1 METKSFYS
9 LIPEVTSHHFCH
21 ILFLFVK
28 TESTG
33 LTDTQGEG
41 VTQGHEYQE
50 MEVMGAIVEAAYH
63 KGLLSSFQRG
73 KSWFREGKCDD

>member
-1 METKSFYS
+1 MEAKSFYS

-41 VTQGHEYQE
+41 ITQGREYQE
-50 MEVMGAIVEAAYH
+50 MEVVGAIGEAAYH
-63 KGLLSSFQRG
+63 TSVLILPAAL
-73 KSWFREGKCDD
+73 